1 MPMSEKAETNEP
13 PSPDRPLRILIVD
26 DNPDMRDML
35 TRMVRRRGYA
45 VATATTGT
53 EALALLR
60 AQRADMMLLD
70 LTMPDLDGV
79 EVCRA
84 VQSDA
89 ALQPLYIIITSAR
102 DTRNDKA
109 TCFALGAAAYLTK
122 PFGARELHA
131 RLQVGEQMV
140 RQQHSAVEHQRGDEC
155 YGRDWIALAE

>member
-1 MPMSEKAETNEP
+1 MPTNAKAGTNEP

-26 DNPDMRDML
+26 DNPDMREMMVL
-35 TRMVRRRGYA
+35 MVRRMGYA

-53 EALALLR
+53 EALAHVR
-60 AQRADMMLLD
+60 AQQVDMMLLD

-79 EVCRA
+79 EVCRV

-102 DTRNDKA
+102 DTLKDKA

-131 RLQVGEQMV
+131 CLQVGEHMI
-140 RQQHSAVEHQRGDEC
+140 RQQHSAVEYQREGEC

>member
-1 MPMSEKAETNEP
+1 MPTREKAETKEP
-13 PSPDRPLRILIVD
+13 PSHDRPLRILIVD

-35 TRMVRRRGYA
+35 TRMVRRMGYA

-53 EALALLR
+53 EALAHLR

-79 EVCRA
+79 EVCRV
-84 VQSDA
+84 VQSEA
-89 ALQPLYIIITSAR
+89 ALQPLHIIITSAR
-102 DTRNDKA
+102 DTLKDKA

-131 RLQVGEQMV
+131 RLQVGEHMI
-140 RQQHSAVEHQRGDEC
+140 RQQQSAVEHQREGEC
-155 YGRDWIALAE
+155 YGRYWIAFSE